1 MAILDALLKLSA
13 AQQVTADAVSTN
25 TIDLG
30 NTTPKRNAAT
40 GTPMCILVTIT
51 ALGTTT
57 GSAKLTAVQSAA
69 EALTSPQIIG
79 EIDLATADIA
89 VGKQYKIA
97 LSAGIPPLRYLG
109 LHYDITG
116 TVDFTVDAFLQPDD
130 MASIEPAS
138 YAKGYVTT

>member
-1 MAILDALLKLSA
+1 MILDALLKLSA
-13 AQQVTADAVSTN
+13 AQQVTADADSTN

-40 GTPMCILVTIT
+40 GEPLCCFVGIT
-51 ALGTTT
+51 AAGTNT
-57 GSAKLTAVQSAA
+57 GSAKLTVIQSAA
-69 EALTSPQIIG
+69 ENLSSPQIIG
-79 EIDLATADIA
+79 EIDLAAADLA
-89 VGKQYKIA
+89 AGKQYKIA